1 MLLRTRST
9 YWRLLMDFIEDEVE
23 VVDVALDLLV
33 RWVQTEDELDAQL
46 EDIEEVAVEIDSVV
60 YCLRPEDEA
69 EEVLRVFIVCCLST
83 LLGWICS

>member
-1 MLLRTRST
+1 MFLRTCST
-9 YWRLLMDFIEDEVE
+9 YWRLLLDFIEDEVE

-46 EDIEEVAVEIDSVV
+46 ERIEEVAVEIDSVV
-60 YCLRPEDEA
+60 YCLRPVDEA

-83 LLGWICS
+83 LSGRIC